1 MKLYRCKNKTHTK
14 KSSTKTEGGF
24 CAVPDLR
31 HATTEH
37 QKLNKAVIPKTDVLS
52 FFKDRI

>member
-14 KSSTKTEGGF
+14 KEPSTKTEGGF

-31 HATTEH
+31 HYRASKIKQSCDT
-37 QKLNKAVIPKTDVLS
+37 
-52 FFKDRI
+52 